1 MEYLIIVG
9 ILLMVVAPVIAVLPN
24 PSQRKKMALRKAAMS
39 LGINV
44 EITSIDDPD
53 PLQAKYLSSSGKRLP
68 SNLKVVA
75 YRVHCVRPME
85 WNDPRRRNWVIERRL
100 DNEEGELPGAWRWR
114 GEPPSELSE
123 KLLSFI
129 ILNLESLPQDVIRV
143 DECSRIISI
152 YWQELGDEKG
162 LQTIHYFL
170 ENCGKL

>member
-24 PSQRKKMALRKAAMS
+24 PSQRKKMVLRKAAMS

-75 YRVHCVRPME
+75 YRVHCVRPTE
-85 WNDPRRRNWVIERRL
+85 WDDPRRRNWVIERRL
-100 DNEEGELPGAWRWR
+100 DNEEGELPGAWCW
-114 GEPPSELSE
+114 GSEQPPELSA

-129 ILNLESLPQDVIRV
+129 VLNLESLPQDVIRV
-143 DECSRIISI
+143 DERSRIISI
-152 YWQELGDEKG
+152 YWQELGDEQG

>member
-75 YRVHCVRPME
+75 YRVHCVRPTE
-85 WNDPRRRNWVIERRL
+85 WDDPRRRNWVIERRL
-100 DNEEGELPGAWRWR
+100 DNEEGELPGAWCWK
-114 GEPPSELSE
+114 GEPPPELSE

-129 ILNLESLPQDVIRV
+129 KAGLATAMLKRKTYLSIL
-143 DECSRIISI
+143 
-152 YWQELGDEKG
+152 
-162 LQTIHYFL
+162 
-170 ENCGKL
+170 

>member
-68 SNLKVVA
+68 SILKVVA

-114 GEPPSELSE
+114 GEPPPELSE

-152 YWQELGDEKG
+152 YWQELGDEQG

-170 ENCGKL
+170 ENCRKL